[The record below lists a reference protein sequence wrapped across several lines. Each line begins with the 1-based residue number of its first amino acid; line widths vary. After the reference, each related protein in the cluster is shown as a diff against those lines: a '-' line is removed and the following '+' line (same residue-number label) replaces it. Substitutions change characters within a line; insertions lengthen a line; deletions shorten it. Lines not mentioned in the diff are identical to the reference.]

1 MLIDRKKLRKNTGLD
16 RDLNPGPLTP
26 KARIIPL
33 DHQATSVCYQIVLE
47 LMQAGQFVKH
57 QYQKLS
63 YHSATFIC
71 EFYINPELYMTNG
84 ENDTFRFII
93 MHFTQL
99 VILIGH
105 FALGMIYL

>member
-84 ENDTFRFII
+84 GNNNF
-93 MHFTQL
+93 
-99 VILIGH
+99 
-105 FALGMIYL
+105 